1 MASGRART
9 PETDFLPQRSETLR
23 ESFQEKMRQK
33 GAHRGQRP
41 GAPDGEIRVVAVSH
55 GPHPE
60 AESLH
65 DGFLPG
71 TAKLKVT
78 LDLLGL
84 PPFAE
89 GIPPST
95 IPLLGAV
102 FPNLLGH
109 RCCGG
114 NDVQT
119 TLFRRR
125 SRSGCSLPPADTDT
139 DLCHL
144 LEHLA
149 LELVVAMGS
158 VSRCSGLTCAHRAPQ
173 HRFDLFLECED
184 ARIGFGALQCAAH
197 ILHAVLVQGEPPA
210 GAVRYGETARYF
222 MRRSRS
228 VLNPGEVLAD
238 LQGEPVALE
247 EALRFLARVGFL
259 TEEHFSFDFSGTTH
273 YRYRLSAAL
282 PSQPENIFI

>member
-1 MASGRART
+1 VASGRART
-9 PETDFLPQRSETLR
+9 PETDFLPHRSETLR

-33 GAHRGQRP
+33 GAHRSQR
-41 GAPDGEIRVVAVSH
+41 AKSPDGEIRVVAVSH
-55 GPHPE
+55 GAHPE

-65 DGFLPG
+65 EGFLAG
-71 TAKLKVT
+71 AAKLKVT
-78 LDLLGL
+78 LDLVDL

-95 IPLLGAV
+95 LPLLESI
-102 FPNLLGH
+102 FPNLLRH

-114 NDVQT
+114 NNVHT

-125 SRSGCSLPPADTDT
+125 PRSGCALPPADSET

-158 VSRCSGLTCAHRAPQ
+158 VPRCSGLTCAHRAPLN
-173 HRFDLFLECED
+173 RFDLFLECED
-184 ARIGFGALQCAAH
+184 ARIGLGALQCAAH

-210 GAVRYGETARYF
+210 GALRYAETARYF
-222 MRRSRS
+222 LRRSRS
-228 VLNPGEVLAD
+228 VLNPGEVLSD
-238 LQGEPVALE
+238 LQGDPIGLE

-259 TEEHFSFDFSGTTH
+259 TEEHFSFDFSGPTH
-273 YRYRLSAAL
+273 YRYRLSQAL

>member
-9 PETDFLPQRSETLR
+9 PEADFLPHRSETLR

-33 GAHRGQRP
+33 GAHRGQRA
-41 GAPDGEIRVVAVSH
+41 GTPDGQIRVLAVSH
-55 GPHPE
+55 GAHPE
-60 AESLH
+60 VETLH
-65 DGFLPG
+65 EGFVPG
-71 TAKLKVT
+71 GAKLKVT
-78 LDLLGL
+78 LDLLDL

-102 FPNLLGH
+102 FPNLLRH

-114 NDVQT
+114 NDVHS
-119 TLFRRR
+119 TLFRRKPR
-125 SRSGCSLPPADTDT
+125 PGCALPPADTQT

-144 LEHLA
+144 LEHVA

-158 VSRCSGLTCAHRAPQ
+158 GSRCSGLTCAYRAPL

-184 ARIGFGALQCAAH
+184 ARVGLGALQCAAH

-210 GAVRYGETARYF
+210 GAMRYGETARYF
-222 MRRSRS
+222 LRRSRS

-259 TEEHFSFDFSGTTH
+259 VEEHFSFDFSGTTH

-282 PSQPENIFI
+282 PLQPENIFI